1 MMGRSVAASRKS
13 RIDALIACALLH
25 KSGRIRHEAK
35 GWGMASEYVPILVMV
50 VVATGLACV
59 LLGLSLF
66 IGPRKPSLQ
75 KLQPYE
81 SGIQPLDTV
90 RRRFP
95 VRFHL
100 IAMLFIVFDI
110 EAIFFYPWAVIF
122 KRLDLYGLIQM
133 LIFIGILLVGYVYIW
148 RKGAFEWE

>member
-1 MMGRSVAASRKS
+1 MGR
-13 RIDALIACALLH
+13 
-25 KSGRIRHEAK
+25 EA
-35 GWGMASEYVPILVMV
+35 MPSDYVPILVMV
-50 VVATGLACV
+50 ATATAMAFL

-66 IGPRKPSLQ
+66 LGPRKPSAR

-110 EAIFFYPWAVIF
+110 EVIFFYPWAVNYR
-122 KRLDLYGLIQM
+122 RLEVFGLAEM
-133 LIFIGILLVGYVYIW
+133 FIFIAILLVGYVYIW
-148 RKGAFEWE
+148 RKGAFQWE

>member
-1 MMGRSVAASRKS
+1 
-13 RIDALIACALLH
+13 
-25 KSGRIRHEAK
+25 
-35 GWGMASEYVPILVMV
+35 MATEYLPVLVMV
-50 VVATGLACV
+50 VTATGLAVV
-59 LLGLSLF
+59 LLGLSVL
-66 IGPRKPSLQ
+66 IGPRKPSPR

-110 EAIFFYPWAVIF
+110 EAIFLYPWAVNF
-122 KRLDLYGLIQM
+122 KRLALFGLIEM
-133 LIFIGILLVGYVYIW
+133 VIFIAILLVGYVYIW